1 MKKMMLVILGII
13 TFAYSLT
20 AEIVGSR
27 YKITESENEF
37 DIAYY
42 QTPDMTVI
50 DSKVNNDVDITQ
62 SFMIRKNNTEGEL
75 RYSLFTD
82 TVGNKDDLKI
92 QYAMWVYICANNIA
106 GFDVANN
113 SFSNFNDNDVK
124 NEFNGDFGC
133 TTFIQNPKSDYGDG
147 YKYMMVEFFHKLDQG
162 LVMRVFLFN
171 SIDFLGMD
179 NDGNILSSSPLFTNY
194 HTFKFM
200 EKNEKGDYILE

>member
-1 MKKMMLVILGII
+1 MKRIVLVIVGFI
-13 TFAYSLT
+13 TMTNCLT

-42 QTPDMTVI
+42 QTPDMSVI

-62 SFMIRKNNTEGEL
+62 SFLISKNNVEGEL

-82 TVGNKDDLKI
+82 MGGNQDDLKI

-106 GFDVANN
+106 GFDVSDNN
-113 SFSNFNDNDVK
+113 FSNFKDADVK
-124 NEFNGDFGC
+124 SEFNGDFGC
-133 TTFIQNPKSDYGDG
+133 NTFIQNPLSDYGDG
-147 YKYMMVEFFHKLDQG
+147 YKYMMVEFFHKLNQG

-171 SIDFLGMD
+171 SVDFLG
-179 NDGNILSSSPLFTNY
+179 IA
-194 HTFKFM
+194 
-200 EKNEKGDYILE
+200 